1 MQNPNDSVPHS
12 IWEAYLCGALTLQ
25 QVQELLAQ
33 WHREHDE
40 KNLRMRSGSLKY
52 RKLEEIN

>member
-33 WHREHDE
+33 WHKEHDE
-40 KNLRMRSGSLKY
+40 KRSGELKGA
-52 RKLEEIN
+52 N